1 MSSTTRHICNL
12 CKLQKSCTNML
23 FILLYTRFLWHNSSR
38 INAFT
43 KPSINVDDEL
53 DNIKSSSQLEGHT
66 LSEEAIQRCR
76 LVLEGIL
83 PVDEAIADILREK

>member
-1 MSSTTRHICNL
+1 
-12 CKLQKSCTNML
+12 ML
-23 FILLYTRFLWHNSSR
+23 FILLYTRFLWYNMCMK
-38 INAFT
+38 NAFT

-76 LVLEGIL
+76 LVLEGKL
-83 PVDEAIADILREK
+83 PVDQAIADILREK

>member
-1 MSSTTRHICNL
+1 MYEKCI
-12 CKLQKSCTNML
+12 
-23 FILLYTRFLWHNSSR
+23 
-38 INAFT
+38 T

-76 LVLEGIL
+76 LVLEGKL
-83 PVDEAIADILREK
+83 QVDQAIADILREK